1 MKIKSIE
8 CTCEGHPSQW
18 EGVTDKNEAIYIRY
32 RWGRLSIYLS
42 APDGTIEDAIYDG
55 EILYS
60 EQISSDEYDGF
71 IDLEEVL
78 EIIKREGL

>member
-8 CTCEGHPSQW
+8 CTCSSCPSQW

-42 APDGTIEDAIYDG
+42 APDGNLEDAIWHG
-55 EILYS
+55 NIYS
-60 EQISSDEYDGF
+60 EQIGNGWDGC
-71 IDLEEVL
+71 IDLKEVL
-78 EIIKREGL
+78 KIIEREGL